1 MSWLRFK
8 FNKRHTNYRNV
19 VMFSTSLN
27 GHLMES
33 WRQIGL
39 PKALHNDCLESSW
52 WRRFTHST
60 ISDTGMKSILLL
72 LFSLEI
78 NADET
83 CQDNPLFK
91 SLCTRDRCQSREER
105 RLCERTCSQCT
116 GARSNQFG
124 NSLYE
129 EGAQCEHSVT
139 SILKCQH
146 HCRIENN
153 RPTCSCLP
161 GYVLNNDKTTCRDVN
176 ECRDL
181 NPCPSYESCVNHAG
195 GYTCQR
201 KTPQPTCATGEKRN
215 SFGGCCKEKN
225 TKCGRLAQHKP
236 FPERIV
242 NQESPIKWSWLV
254 YVLGNW
260 IEPCDLRC

>member
-1 MSWLRFK
+1 
-8 FNKRHTNYRNV
+8 
-19 VMFSTSLN
+19 
-27 GHLMES
+27 
-33 WRQIGL
+33 
-39 PKALHNDCLESSW
+39 
-52 WRRFTHST
+52 
-60 ISDTGMKSILLL
+60 MKSVFLLL
-72 LFSLEI
+72 ASLEI

-105 RLCERTCSQCT
+105 RLCERTCAQCT
-116 GARSNQFG
+116 GSRSNQFG
-124 NSLYE
+124 DSLYE

-146 HCRIENN
+146 HCQIEKN

-161 GYVLNNDKTTCRDVN
+161 GYELNDDKTTCRDVN
-176 ECRDL
+176 ECRDKA
-181 NPCPSYESCVNHAG
+181 NPLCPSYESCVNHAG

-201 KTPQPTCATGEKRN
+201 KTPPPTCSSGEQKN
-215 SFGGCCKEKN
+215 SFGACCKDRN

-242 NQESPIKWSWLV
+242 NQETPVKWPWLV

-260 IEPCDLRC
+260 IEPYVLLLIVLKQLLNYLNRIQIANQAKWQEVCQVSGINYK